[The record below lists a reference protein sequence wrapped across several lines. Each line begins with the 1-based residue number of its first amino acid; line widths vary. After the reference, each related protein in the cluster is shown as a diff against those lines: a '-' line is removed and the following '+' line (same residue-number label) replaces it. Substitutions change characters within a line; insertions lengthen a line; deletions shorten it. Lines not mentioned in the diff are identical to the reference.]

1 MLAQPEGVVLQSE
14 LSALFGFSL
23 EEELIIA
30 RCAQQ
35 CKLIEPIQL
44 QHNHPGTYR
53 LCVVTL
59 LAELDA
65 AQGEAQVLTSKA
77 SYERTCSICDARP
90 ADGPRAVASKGQ
102 GATTNSIRATA
113 SSIGGRR
120 CFSFTRPLV
129 CDSVASPISW

>member
-1 MLAQPEGVVLQSE
+1 MLAQPEGVVLQFE

-35 CKLIEPIQL
+35 CKLIEPIQP

-53 LCVVTL
+53 PCVVTL

-113 SSIGGRR
+113 CSM
-120 CFSFTRPLV
+120 PLAQ
-129 CDSVASPISW
+129 CRLLDMPLA